1 MAFLKQQR
9 PLPSLQLCGNPL
21 PWTDK
26 VKHLGITITNK
37 IDGCEEDLKIKNA
50 MYVEKNIELNQEFFF
65 AHPRTKIKVNSIYNS
80 HFTSSP
86 LWNLFGNGAKKI
98 ISSYNRSIKSMMDL
112 PLATHRSL
120 IEPITDCKHI
130 SKILVNRFLSFV
142 EKISLCSKKAI
153 KMLLETSS
161 NDVRSVTGTNL
172 REIMLLVGKT
182 RVTDVCRGDGDL
194 ITYFDLKTDDIWK
207 VQMIKELIDI
217 KHSSLEV
224 EQYGSDE
231 LETILFYLCTS

>member
-1 MAFLKQQR
+1 
-9 PLPSLQLCGNPL
+9 
-21 PWTDK
+21 
-26 VKHLGITITNK
+26 
-37 IDGCEEDLKIKNA
+37 

-98 ISSYNRSIKSMMDL
+98 IISSYNMSIKSMMDL

-130 SKILVNRFLSFV
+130 SKILVNRFK

-194 ITYFDLKTDDIWK
+194 ITYFDLKTDEIWK
-207 VQMIKELIDI
+207 VQMIKEFIDI
-217 KHSSLEV
+217 KHSSLE
-224 EQYGSDE
+224 DE
-231 LETILFYLCTS
+231 